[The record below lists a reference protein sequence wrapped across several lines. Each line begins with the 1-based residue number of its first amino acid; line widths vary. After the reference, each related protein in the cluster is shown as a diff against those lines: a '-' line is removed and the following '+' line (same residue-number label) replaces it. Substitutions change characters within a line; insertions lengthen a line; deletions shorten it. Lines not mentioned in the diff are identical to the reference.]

1 MGRRHVQRD
10 IAFAGL
16 LVEQLGGKL
25 RGIRIG
31 VADKDA
37 PPAAVQ
43 DHGPTGFFLTI
54 LREACLQPLVGRGLA
69 AQQALTVGLGLLHG
83 TFLDAKSR
91 TGQRR
96 GETVAPVARASRSRS

>member
-37 PPAAVQ
+37 PQPQ
-43 DHGPTGFFLTI
+43 CRTTGPQG
-54 LREACLQPLVGRGLA
+54 
-69 AQQALTVGLGLLHG
+69 
-83 TFLDAKSR
+83 S
-91 TGQRR
+91 
-96 GETVAPVARASRSRS
+96 S